1 MNQPN
6 IVILGAG
13 INGLTC
19 GFLLQQSGYPTR
31 LITAREWQPVADDP
45 GFTSLYPA
53 SSIKP
58 VTVKS
63 PILNDLLRES
73 QEHFSALLQMPESG
87 VRQQIHYEVH
97 EHAEKA
103 PDYAD
108 QMTNFNLFGNGFTT
122 GIPKRDPGI
131 PVSGWHYDVLFAD
144 TPVYMPWLRR
154 RYLEAGGRI
163 ESKTMTIDDISVLPE
178 TLIVNCTGTGT
189 IGLFEDDE
197 NDIRFVK
204 GHQIIIDLKDIP
216 EEIRFPGFS
225 YNYTAGRDVYRNPD
239 GGAADVYFYT
249 RSDCWIL
256 GASRQ
261 ECRFDKTGRL
271 TEEPTA
277 HPMMVIGDT
286 PVPEPMYQINRD
298 ILLETL
304 GLDIAGLPMNARF
317 GYRFIRK
324 EKGLRL
330 ESASLGNKMVIHNY
344 GHGGAGVT
352 LSWGCAAKVLEMI
365 SSAHASSSQQ

>member
-1 MNQPN
+1 MKEKG
-6 IVILGAG
+6 IAILGGG

-19 GFLLQQSGYPTR
+19 ALLLQQSGYSTR

-63 PILNDLLRES
+63 PILNELLRES
-73 QEHFSALLQMPESG
+73 QNRFTRLLNNPGSG
-87 VRQQIHYEVH
+87 VRQHTHYEIH
-97 EHAEKA
+97 EHYEEA
-103 PDYAD
+103 PGYAPE
-108 QMTNFNLFGNGFTT
+108 MTNFSLFDNGSLPW
-122 GIPKRDPGI
+122 IPRRMPGS

-144 TPVYMPWLRR
+144 TPVYMPWLRAT
-154 RYLEAGGRI
+154 YLHSGGYIVKKTLAG
-163 ESKTMTIDDISVLPE
+163 DDLSGLSEPV
-178 TLIVNCTGTGT
+178 IVNCTGTGA
-189 IGLFEDDE
+189 IGLFEDDV

-204 GHQIIIDLKDIP
+204 GHQIIVSLNDIP
-216 EEIRFPGFS
+216 EKLRYPGFS
-225 YNYTAGRDVYRNPD
+225 YNYTAGSDVYRNPD
-239 GGAADVYFYT
+239 GRAADVYFYP

-261 ECRFDKTGRL
+261 ECRFAPDGDLIEEQPVHSEKMIGNTG
-271 TEEPTA
+271 
-277 HPMMVIGDT
+277 I
-286 PVPEPMYQINRD
+286 PEPMYEINRD
-298 ILLETL
+298 ILLQSI
-304 GLDIAGLPMNARF
+304 GLDIAGLDLKARF

-330 ESASLGNKMVIHNY
+330 ESASHGDKTIIHNY

-352 LSWGCAAKVLEMI
+352 LSWGCATKVRELVRSVMPVD
-365 SSAHASSSQQ
+365 

>member
-1 MNQPN
+1 MRQTK
-6 IVILGAG
+6 IVILGGG

-19 GFLLQQSGYPTR
+19 GLLLQQSGYTTR

-45 GFTSLYPA
+45 GFSSLYPA

-63 PILNDLLRES
+63 QILNELLRES
-73 QEHFSALLQMPESG
+73 QERFSALLQVPESG
-87 VRQQIHYEVH
+87 VRQHIHYEVH
-97 EHAEKA
+97 EHPEET
-103 PDYAD
+103 PDYANELS
-108 QMTNFNLFGNGFTT
+108 NFSLFGNGVA
-122 GIPKRDPGI
+122 GIPLRRHGI

-144 TPVYMPWLRR
+144 TPLYMPWLRAM
-154 RYLEAGGRI
+154 YLKTGGRI
-163 ESKTMTIDDISVLPE
+163 VLKTLTRDEISVLPE

-204 GHQIIIDLKDIP
+204 GHQIIIGLPDIP
-216 EEIRFPGFS
+216 DEYRYPVFS
-225 YNYTAGRDVYRNPD
+225 YNYTTGSEIYRNPD
-239 GGAADVYFYT
+239 GHAADVYFYP

-261 ECRFDKTGRL
+261 ECRLDNNGNMI
-271 TEEPTA
+271 EEPPA
-277 HPMMVIGDT
+277 HIMKVIGDT
-286 PVPEPMYQINRD
+286 AVPQPMYEINRE

-304 GLDIAGLPMNARF
+304 GLDISALAMNARF

-324 EKGLRL
+324 ENGLRL
-330 ESASLGNKMVIHNY
+330 ESAPMGDKMIIHNY

-352 LSWGCAAKVLEMI
+352 LSWGCAVKVLDMVTN
-365 SSAHASSSQQ
+365 ALL

>member
-1 MNQPN
+1 MGQTK
-6 IVILGAG
+6 IVILGGG

-19 GFLLQQSGYPTR
+19 GLLLQQSGYTTR
-31 LITAREWQPVADDP
+31 MITAREWQSVADDP

-63 PILNDLLRES
+63 PILNELLKES
-73 QEHFSALLQMPESG
+73 QERFSALLQVPESG
-87 VRQQIHYEVH
+87 VRQHIHYEVH
-97 EHAEKA
+97 EHPEII
-103 PDYAD
+103 PDYATE
-108 QMTNFNLFGNGFTT
+108 MNNFRLFSNGAA
-122 GIPKRDPGI
+122 GIPKRRSGL

-144 TPVYMPWLRR
+144 TPVYMPWLREM
-154 RYLEAGGRI
+154 YLKNGGQI
-163 ESKTMTIDDISVLPE
+163 LLKTMSGEDISRLPE
-178 TLIVNCTGTGT
+178 TLIINCTGTGT

-204 GHQIIIDLKDIP
+204 GHQIIIGLQDIP
-216 EEIRFPGFS
+216 EEYRYPGFS
-225 YNYTAGRDVYRNPD
+225 YNYTAGSKIYRNPD
-239 GGAADVYFYT
+239 GHAADVYFYP

-261 ECRFDKTGRL
+261 ECRFDQNGNMI
-271 TEEPTA
+271 EEPAA
-277 HPMMVIGDT
+277 HRMMVIGDT
-286 PVPEPMYQINRD
+286 GVPQPMYEINRE

-304 GLDIAGLPMNARF
+304 DLDISALPMNARF

-324 EKGLRL
+324 ENGLRL
-330 ESASLGNKMVIHNY
+330 ESIPVGDKMVIHNY

-352 LSWGCAAKVLEMI
+352 LSWGCAVKVLEMVTNTLL
-365 SSAHASSSQQ
+365 